1 MHTRVCPECG
11 AAFMPRHSNQ
21 VCCREEC
28 IKSRLARQIR
38 ASNARIA
45 MKRRESR
52 NTAAAERA
60 KKAAR
65 RAEFFAA
72 RDAAFEKA
80 GQPVPKIEERG
91 GVRVERRGTCVG
103 GTAFNPSVP
112 ISTKS
117 YYYR

>member
-1 MHTRVCPECG
+1 MHKRVCPECG
-11 AAFMPRHSNQ
+11 AEFQPRRGNQ
-21 VCCREEC
+21 VCCSEEC
-28 IKSRLARQIR
+28 SKSRFARQTR

-52 NTAAAERA
+52 DVAAAERA

-80 GQPVPKIEERG
+80 GQPIPRIEERG

>member
-1 MHTRVCPECG
+1 MIEKICPECG
-11 AAFMPRHSNQ
+11 AAFVLTHSNQ
-21 VCCREEC
+21 VCCSEEC
-28 IKSRLARQIR
+28 IKSRLARKIR

-52 NTAAAERA
+52 NVAAAERA
-60 KKAAR
+60 KKGAR

-72 RDAAFEKA
+72 RDRAFERA
-80 GQPVPKIEERG
+80 GLPVPRIEERG